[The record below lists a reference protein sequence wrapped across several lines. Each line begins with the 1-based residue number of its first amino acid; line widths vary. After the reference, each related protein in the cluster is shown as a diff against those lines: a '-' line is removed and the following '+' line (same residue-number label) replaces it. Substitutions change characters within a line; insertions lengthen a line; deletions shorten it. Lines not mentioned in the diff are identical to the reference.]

1 MSTTKEQQFSSS
13 STAIRVE
20 PVQARSAARVNALLD
35 AACATMHEFGY
46 EQLTTAMV
54 AEKAGASIGT
64 VYRYF
69 PDRVAVLQAVAARN
83 LERTLEVLSQRLR
96 SDAPASLAGSLEVAV
111 DALVEVFRNEPGFR
125 SLRVGDVL
133 DIRPVASAR
142 GGNSE
147 IARVIRDDA
156 EQRAGLRLDSD
167 ARVAVESAVDVI
179 DALLGRA
186 FLRSDRGETSLI
198 DEAKRIAALAVT
210 GLA

>member
-1 MSTTKEQQFSSS
+1 MSVTKEQQFNSS

-83 LERTLEVLSQRLR
+83 LERTLEVLGQRLR
-96 SDAPASLAGSLEVAV
+96 SEAPTSLAGSLEVAV

-186 FLRSDRGETSLI
+186 FLRSDRGEISLI
-198 DEAKRIAALAVT
+198 EEAKRIAALAVT
-210 GLA
+210 GLG